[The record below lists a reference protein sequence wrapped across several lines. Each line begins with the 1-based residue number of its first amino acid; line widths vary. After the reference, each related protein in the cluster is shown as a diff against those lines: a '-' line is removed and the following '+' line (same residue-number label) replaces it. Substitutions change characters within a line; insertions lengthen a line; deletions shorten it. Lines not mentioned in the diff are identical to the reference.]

1 MKNILII
8 VGHPNTK
15 SLCSSF
21 AQQYCEGANEA
32 GHHVE
37 LLELGNMNFNPNFM
51 GSYSS
56 EVKMQL
62 EPDLIYAQQKIKWAH
77 HIVIVHPVWWG
88 SVPAILKGFFDKV
101 LTPGFAFKYKENS
114 DWWDKL
120 LQGKTGEIIYTA
132 DTPIWVNRFIF
143 LAPSVNVIN
152 KRVFAFCGIKTKRIK
167 GFGPVRGSDVE
178 QRKKWLTHAKYLG
191 STV

>member
-15 SLCSSF
+15 SLCSSI
-21 AQQYCEGANEA
+21 AQQYFEGANKV

-37 LLELGNMNFNPNFM
+37 LLELGNMNFNSNFM
-51 GSYSS
+51 GSYST

-77 HIVIVHPVWWG
+77 HIVIVHPIWWG
-88 SVPAILKGFFDKV
+88 SFPAVLKGFFDKV
-101 LTPGFAFKYKENS
+101 LTPGFAFKYKDNS

-120 LQGKTGEIIYTA
+120 LLGKTGEIIYTA
-132 DTPIWVNRFIF
+132 DTPIWANRFIF
-143 LAPSVNVIN
+143 LAPSVSILR
-152 KRVFAFCGIKTKRIK
+152 KRVLGFCGVKTKRVT
-167 GFGPVRGSDVE
+167 GFGPVRGSTLN
-178 QRKKWLTHAKYLG
+178 QRLAWLDQAKKLG
-191 STV
+191 SNV

>member
-8 VGHPNTK
+8 VGHPNSK
-15 SLCSSF
+15 SLCS
-21 AQQYCEGANEA
+21 AIAHQYAEGANKV
-32 GHHVE
+32 GHHIE
-37 LLELGNMNFNPNFM
+37 LLQLGEMKFNPNFM

-56 EVKMQL
+56 EIKMQL

-120 LQGKTGEIIYTA
+120 LSGKTGEIIYTA

-143 LAPSVNVIN
+143 FAPSVNMIS

-178 QRKKWLTHAKYLG
+178 TRKQWLEDAKCLG
-191 STV
+191 SKI